1 MDFLLLLY
9 VLLSLLPFFLTSP
22 SQLDCFELVLVLVR
36 FRFRSLFEGVKRG
49 VKWRGGTFLARI
61 DGIFNGLAVSNSF
74 PNAFCADSLRF
85 IRVASGR
92 QLGP

>member
-1 MDFLLLLY
+1 MPYASFVPLPFTMDSLLLLY
-9 VLLSLLPFFLTSP
+9 DFYSRFLFFFLLNWIALNWFWS
-22 SQLDCFELVLVLVR
+22 R
-36 FRFRSLFEGVKRG
+36 FLFRLWESYKGK
-49 VKWRGGTFLARI
+49 FLARI

-92 QLGP
+92 QMGP